1 MVIIVLVKYVPDMSR
16 VRFDV
21 DRGRVDRSSADLEI
35 NPFDL
40 NALEAAVCIKEE
52 LGGQIFVLSMGP
64 RRTESALKDTL
75 ARGADDAFLL
85 EDRKFAGAD
94 TLATSYT
101 IASAVRQLGHFDLI
115 LCGEKTVDGDTGQ
128 VGPEVA
134 EHLDIPHIA
143 CAYELNVTRENVT
156 ATCDIGMERCTFKTS
171 FPALITVTK
180 DINIP
185 RLPTFRDR
193 ARARQVAVQMMG
205 AAVLSGNADVTRFG
219 VQGSP
224 TKVYK
229 VIVPSG
235 EGRKGKIFRQASDE
249 AVNEVSERICHL
261 VSPNNGAGDIS

>member
-1 MVIIVLVKYVPDMSR
+1 MVIIVLVKCVPDMSR

-21 DRGRVDRSSADLEI
+21 ERGKVDRSSADLEI

-40 NALEAAVCIKEE
+40 NALEAAVRIKEE
-52 LGGQIFVLSMGP
+52 LGGQVYVLSTGP
-64 RRTESALKDTL
+64 RRTESALKDIL
-75 ARGADDAFLL
+75 ARGADGAFLL
-85 EDRKFAGAD
+85 EDRQFAGAD

-101 IASAVRQLGHFDLI
+101 LASAIKQMRHFDLI

-143 CAYELNVTRENVT
+143 CAHEVSVTCNDIT
-156 ATCDIGMERCTFKTS
+156 ATCDIGMERCTFKAS
-171 FPALITVTK
+171 FPVLITVTK
-180 DINIP
+180 DINTP

-193 ARARQVAVQMMG
+193 ARTRQMAVQMMG
-205 AAVLSGNADVTRFG
+205 AAVLSGTADVARFG
-219 VQGSP
+219 TQGSP

-229 VIVPSG
+229 VIVPSD

-249 AVNEVSERICHL
+249 VVDEIAERIYHL
-261 VSPNNGAGDIS
+261 VSPSNSAGDI

>member
-1 MVIIVLVKYVPDMSR
+1 LVIIVLVKYVPDMLR

-40 NALEAAVCIKEE
+40 NALEAAVRIKEE
-52 LGGQIFVLSMGP
+52 LGGQVFVLSMGP

-75 ARGADDAFLL
+75 ARGADSAFLL

-134 EHLDIPHIA
+134 EHLDMPHIA

-185 RLPTFRDR
+185 RLPAFRDR
-193 ARARQVAVQMMG
+193 ARARQMAVRMMG
-205 AAVLSGNADVTRFG
+205 AAALSGTADVARFG

-229 VIVPSG
+229 VIVPSD
-235 EGRKGKIFRQASDE
+235 EGRRGKIFRQASDE
-249 AVNEVSERICHL
+249 VVDEVAERICHL
-261 VSPNNGAGDIS
+261 VSPNDCAGDI

>member
-1 MVIIVLVKYVPDMSR
+1 MVIIVLAKYVPDMSR

-40 NALEAAVCIKEE
+40 NALEAAVRIKEE
-52 LGGQIFVLSMGP
+52 LGGQVFILSMGP

-75 ARGADDAFLL
+75 ARGADSAFLL
-85 EDRKFAGAD
+85 EDSKFAGAD

-101 IASAVRQLGHFDLI
+101 IAGAVRQLGHFDLI

-134 EHLDIPHIA
+134 EHLNMPHIT
-143 CAYELNVTRENVT
+143 CAYELKVTRDEVT
-156 ATCDIGMERCTFKTS
+156 ATCDIGMERCTFNVS

-180 DINIP
+180 DINTP

-193 ARARQVAVQMMG
+193 ARARYLEVQMMG
-205 AAVLSGNADVTRFG
+205 AAVLSGSADAARFG

-224 TKVYK
+224 TKICK
-229 VIVPSG
+229 VVVPSD
-235 EGRKGKIFRQASDE
+235 EGREGKIFRQPSDE
-249 AVNEVSERICHL
+249 VVSEVAERICHL
-261 VSPNNGAGDIS
+261 VSPNNSAGNIS

>member
-40 NALEAAVCIKEE
+40 NALEAAVRIKEE
-52 LGGQIFVLSMGP
+52 LGGQVFVLSMGP

-75 ARGADDAFLL
+75 ARGADSAFLL

-134 EHLDIPHIA
+134 EHLDMPHIA
-143 CAYELNVTRENVT
+143 CAYELNVTRDNVT

-185 RLPTFRDR
+185 RLPAFRDR
-193 ARARQVAVQMMG
+193 ARARQMAVQMIG
-205 AAVLSGNADVTRFG
+205 AAALSGTADVARFG

-229 VIVPSG
+229 VIVPSD

-249 AVNEVSERICHL
+249 AVDEVAERICHL
-261 VSPNNGAGDIS
+261 VSPNDCGGDI

>member
-1 MVIIVLVKYVPDMSR
+1 MLAKYVPDMSR

-21 DRGRVDRSSADLEI
+21 ERGKVDRSSADLEI

-40 NALEAAVCIKEE
+40 NALEAAVRIKEE
-52 LGGQIFVLSMGP
+52 LGGQVFVLSMGP
-64 RRTESALKDTL
+64 WRTESALKDTL
-75 ARGADDAFLL
+75 ARGADRAFLL

-101 IASAVRQLGHFDLI
+101 IASTIKQLGNFDLI

-134 EHLDIPHIA
+134 EHLNIPHIA
-143 CAYELNVTRENVT
+143 CAYELKVTREEVT
-156 ATCDIGMERCTFKTS
+156 ATCDIGMERCTFKA
-171 FPALITVTK
+171 PLPVLITVTK
-180 DINIP
+180 DMNTP

-193 ARARQVAVQMMG
+193 ARARQMAVQVMG
-205 AAVLSGNADVTRFG
+205 AAVLSENADAARFG

-229 VIVPSG
+229 VIVPSD
-235 EGRKGKIFRQASDE
+235 EGRKGRIFRQSSDE
-249 AVNEVSERICHL
+249 VVSEVAERICHL
-261 VSPNNGAGDIS
+261 VSPNDRAGDIS